1 MVLTVPFRRYGT
13 EPGLSICPFSV
24 LSFDFFAC
32 MLSNHD
38 VTMIKPSRRSQPSS
52 SIRATIV
59 VGVVSVVGLSVVA
72 LFLLG
77 WLGVLDAFPFRFS
90 RNDAHLIQ
98 LWSDGNVADVF
109 DHAEGTLA
117 SHPFDPQA
125 LTFGGFAGFYLG
137 VDAVDSA
144 ARERLL
150 GRSVQMLRTALH
162 VDRAPL
168 TAERYYVLA
177 KAYFHLGDL
186 YMDLSARYMERA
198 IALGYAAD
206 DSETYLAVAHAALQ
220 QHDQSVYWF
229 DRAIGRAE
237 SAARYAD
244 ANTLRMTAAASYEA
258 LGQFDDAERVL
269 RDAIDRLDDEYL
281 MVFARNR
288 LASVLIAMRRHS
300 EAEQL
305 LDQTIEM
312 YPESADA
319 HYYLG
324 VVYNQTQRRV
334 QARDQW
340 RTARRIDPD
349 HTDALLSLATGG
361 S

>member
-1 MVLTVPFRRYGT
+1 MRSTIIVGAVSVA
-13 EPGLSICPFSV
+13 GLSI
-24 LSFDFFAC
+24 
-32 MLSNHD
+32 
-38 VTMIKPSRRSQPSS
+38 
-52 SIRATIV
+52 
-59 VGVVSVVGLSVVA
+59 VA
-72 LFLLG
+72 LILLG

-98 LWSDGNVADVF
+98 LWSDGLVEDVF
-109 DHAEGTLA
+109 DRAEETLA
-117 SHPFDPQA
+117 AHPFDPQA
-125 LTFGGFAGFYLG
+125 LTYGGFAGFYLG
-137 VDAVDSA
+137 VDAVGAD

-150 GRSVQMLRTALH
+150 GRSVQMLRTAMH

-168 TAERYYVLA
+168 AAQRYYVLA

-186 YMDLSARYMERA
+186 YMDLAIRYMERA
-198 IALGYAAD
+198 VALGYVAD
-206 DSETYLAVAHAALQ
+206 DSETYLAVAHAALH
-220 QHDQSVYWF
+220 QHDQSVHWF
-229 DRAIGRAE
+229 DRAIARAE
-237 SAARYAD
+237 STAQYAD
-244 ANTLRMTAAASYEA
+244 ANTLRMTAAESYEA

-281 MVFARNR
+281 IVFARNR
-288 LASVLIAMRRHS
+288 LASVVIQMRRFA

-305 LDQTIEM
+305 LGQTIEE

-324 VVYNQTQRRV
+324 VVYDQTQRRV

-349 HTDALLSLATGG
+349 HTDALLSLASGG
-361 S
+361 GN